1 MRLHTMEYRVHVLV
15 LGVLAIYTSVLVL
28 LVFRNMH
35 ALRTHHACSDVST
48 PLAKAVSSLLQN
60 SKAEDGGA
68 LFEALGSAGFHA
80 VRILVFDASGDRV
93 LFDTH
98 EPGPPR
104 PPSETPQDVRRA
116 LDATGAP
123 TATLLLH
130 RPTGTKLAHVA
141 GKRCDNGMLVV
152 TEALAS

>member
-1 MRLHTMEYRVHVLV
+1 MEFRVHILV
-15 LGVLAIYTSVLVL
+15 LGILAIYTAVLVL
-28 LVFRNMH
+28 LVYRNMH

-48 PLAKAVSSLLQN
+48 PLAKAVSSLLQ
-60 SKAEDGGA
+60 SGGKAEGGGA

-104 PPSETPQDVRRA
+104 PPSETQQDVRRA
-116 LDATGAP
+116 LDAAGAP

-141 GKRCDNGMLVV
+141 GKRCDNGMLVI